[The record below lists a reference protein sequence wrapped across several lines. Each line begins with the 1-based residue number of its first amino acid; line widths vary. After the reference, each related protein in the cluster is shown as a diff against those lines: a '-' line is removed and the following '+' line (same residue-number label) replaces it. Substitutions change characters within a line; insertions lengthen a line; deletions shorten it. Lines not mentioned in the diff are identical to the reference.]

1 MMIIKGWDIM
11 VTKGLSDPLSVSR
24 AIAILEQ
31 QLDEI
36 GLKAEFSN
44 DMGALAAERLRV
56 RASRISPMFDPDVND
71 FNYNNAFW
79 MRVLNQDGDVISLQ
93 AFRRDEVGSN
103 LADWALPWMIG
114 LYARRS
120 ELIVPNLLRPPP
132 NSKSERIS
140 GSLAYHGE
148 LWISRNA
155 GPRNLM
161 ELIPKLGLLLTLI
174 KWQPDATWALVSHAM
189 ATRGHALRSGYAHF
203 ERGFLNWDW
212 KPEGAEDVEWL
223 VLSERTD
230 LEFIAN
236 DLTYTNGIPP
246 TSD

>member
-1 MMIIKGWDIM
+1 MEN
-11 VTKGLSDPLSVSR
+11 KGLSDPLSVSR

-31 QLDEI
+31 QLEEL
-36 GLKAEFSN
+36 GLKAEYSN
-44 DMGALAAERLRV
+44 DMSVLAAERLRL
-56 RASRISPMFDPDVND
+56 RDSRVSPMFDHEVND
-71 FNYNNAFW
+71 FSHNNAYW
-79 MRVLNQDGDVISLQ
+79 IRVLNREGDVISLQ
-93 AFRRDEVGSN
+93 AFRRDVVGTT

-114 LYARRS
+114 LYAQRS
-120 ELIVPNLLRPPP
+120 ELIIPNFLRPPP

-140 GSLAYHGE
+140 GTLAYHGE

-203 ERGFLNWDW
+203 ERGFLNWEW
-212 KPEGAEDVEWL
+212 KPEGAEEIEWI
-223 VLSERTD
+223 VLSERSD

-236 DLTYTNGIPP
+236 DLTYTNGVMP